1 MSQFDLE
8 KAKKGVPMK
17 TRRGN
22 EAIFICVLDGG
33 QPAPLLVD
41 IQRFDAKANMKSS
54 SMENYYL
61 NGRFGLHNH
70 ELDLFMNEL

>member
-8 KAKKGVPMK
+8 KAKRGIPMK

-22 EAIFICVLDGG
+22 EAVFICVLDGG

-41 IQRFDAKANMKSS
+41 INRFDAKTGIKIS

-70 ELDLFMNEL
+70 ELDLFMVEL